1 MNHTYKAKGV
11 CARTINFEI
20 TEDNKIHN
28 VVFEGGCN
36 GNTQGVSALIEG
48 MDVNDAIKRM
58 EGIHCGPRAT
68 SCPDQLSQALK
79 EALAQEQ

>member
-1 MNHTYKAKGV
+1 MTHTYKTKGV

-36 GNTQGVSALIEG
+36 GNTQGLSALIEG
-48 MDVNDAIKRM
+48 MDVNDAIQRM
-58 EGIHCGPRAT
+58 EGIQCGPRAT
-68 SCPDQLSQALK
+68 SCPDQLSKALK
-79 EALAQEQ
+79 SALEEN